1 MTDKWSERRQIER
14 RRERAETAAAL
25 RALCERS
32 ADAAP
37 YDELGSLIL
46 RALKAG
52 AFPNKALLLLGR
64 QAYWAK
70 RLPKPGAIVKKLHPI
85 YRKKNHRPPPVYS
98 WQEMWWGELVREV
111 SPLNRTAPQYD
122 WRDHAAAIADAI
134 ERANVEPIPLS
145 DKLKKTGSGKSG
157 DSKKKGRGRPP
168 DTDPV
173 KDKRAYDDWK
183 ASKCKKY
190 EDFARVRGMSAE
202 GLKNLRYAVER
213 HRKRT
218 ARKRK

>member
-14 RRERAETAAAL
+14 RRERAEAAAGL

-32 ADAAP
+32 ADPAP
-37 YDELGSLIL
+37 HDELAAIIL

-52 AFPNKALLLLGR
+52 AFPDKAIQLLSSRMRPSG
-64 QAYWAK
+64 
-70 RLPKPGAIVKKLHPI
+70 RLPESAPSQVPARPT
-85 YRKKNHRPPPVYS
+85 YR
-98 WQEMWWGELVREV
+98 WQNRRVRAVGPCWGVWWNEVVREV
-111 SPLNRTAPQYD
+111 SPLNWTAPQYD